1 VIVMGRV
8 VAPYGVKGWIKVAP
22 FTAAPDALTRF
33 RRWRIG
39 GPGGWS
45 EVDVA
50 EAAVHGANVI
60 ARLEGCGDRD
70 RAATLRGRE
79 VGVGRDA
86 LPAPGQDQYYWA
98 DLVGLDVV
106 NGAGE
111 SLGTVTALF
120 SNGAHD
126 VMRVGAGTRERLV
139 PFVPA
144 VVRSVDLA
152 GRRIEVDWGLD
163 W

>member
-1 VIVMGRV
+1 MGRV
-8 VAPYGVKGWIKVAP
+8 LAPHGVKGWIKVSP
-22 FTAAPDALTRF
+22 FTAAPESLTRF

-39 GPGGWS
+39 APDGGWQ
-45 EVDVA
+45 EVEVA
-50 EAAVHGANVI
+50 EATVHGANVV
-60 ARLEGCGDRD
+60 ARLAGYGDRD
-70 RAATLRGRE
+70 RAAQLRGRE

-86 LPAPGQDQYYWA
+86 LPAIERNEFYWA
-98 DLVGLDVV
+98 DLVGLAVV

-126 VMRVGAGTRERLV
+126 VMRVGAEGGERLV

-152 GRRIEVDWGLD
+152 ARRIEVDWGLD

>member
-8 VAPYGVKGWIKVAP
+8 LAPYGVRGWIKVAP

-33 RRWRIG
+33 RHWRIG
-39 GPGGWS
+39 GPDGWA
-45 EVDVA
+45 EAEVA
-50 EAAVHGANVI
+50 ESTVHGANVI
-60 ARLEGCGDRD
+60 ARLAGYGDRA

-79 VGVGRDA
+79 VGVGRDS
-86 LPAPGQDQYYWA
+86 LPATGQNEYYWV
-98 DLVGLDVV
+98 DLVGLEVV
-106 NGAGE
+106 NGTGE
-111 SLGTVTALF
+111 SLGAVTALF

-126 VMRVGAGTRERLV
+126 VMRVGAGTSERLV

-152 GRRIEVDWGLD
+152 ARRIEVDWGLD

>member
-1 VIVMGRV
+1 MGRV
-8 VAPYGVKGWIKVAP
+8 LAPHGVKGWIKVAP

-33 RRWRIG
+33 RHWRIG
-39 GPGGWS
+39 GPDGWA
-45 EVDVA
+45 EAKVA

-60 ARLEGCGDRD
+60 ARLAGYADRD
-70 RAATLRGRE
+70 RAARLRGRAI
-79 VGVGRDA
+79 GVGREA
-86 LPAPGQDQYYWA
+86 LPATAQDEFYWT
-98 DLVGLDVV
+98 DLVGLAVV

-111 SLGTVTALF
+111 PLGTVTALF

-126 VMRVGAGTRERLV
+126 VMRLGAGKGERLV

-144 VVRSVDLA
+144 VVRGVDLA
-152 GRRIEVDWGLD
+152 ARRIEVDWGLD

>member
-1 VIVMGRV
+1 MGRV
-8 VAPYGVKGWIKVAP
+8 LAPHGVKGWIKVAP
-22 FTAAPDALTRF
+22 FTTAPDALVRL

-39 GPGGWS
+39 GPDGWQEA
-45 EVDVA
+45 EVA
-50 EAAVHGANVI
+50 AAAVHGANVI
-60 ARLEGCGDRD
+60 ARLAGYGDRD
-70 RAATLRGRE
+70 RAATLRGRA

-86 LPAPGQDQYYWA
+86 LPATGQDEHYWV
-98 DLVGLDVV
+98 DLVGLLVV

-111 SLGTVTALF
+111 ALGTVTGLF

-126 VMRVGAGTRERLV
+126 VLRVGAGKGERLV
-139 PFVPA
+139 PYVPA

-152 GRRIEVDWGLD
+152 ARRIEVDWGLD